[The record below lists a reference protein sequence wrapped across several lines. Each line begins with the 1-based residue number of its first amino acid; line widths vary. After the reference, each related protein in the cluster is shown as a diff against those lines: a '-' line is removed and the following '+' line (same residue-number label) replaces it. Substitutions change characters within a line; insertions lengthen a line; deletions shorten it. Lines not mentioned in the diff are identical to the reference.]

1 MSSNPRI
8 YVDRE
13 GGDL

>member
-8 YVDRE
+8 YVDSWA
-13 GGDL
+13 GGL